1 MTSELESTF
10 AGLWVAYYPDIDLHS
25 EYRFASPRRFRFD
38 FAHLPSK
45 IAIELQG
52 GIFSVNTRHI
62 NGAALLKEHEKLN
75 LAASLGWRVFYISTK
90 TVEDE
95 AIYEQIATAIRQSLS
110 EKT

>member
-1 MTSELESTF
+1 MASELEITF
-10 AGLWVAYYPDIDLHS
+10 ADAWVAYYPEIDLHS
-25 EYRFASPRRFRFD
+25 EWRFAPPRKFRFD

-52 GIFSVNTRHI
+52 GIFNPNTRHI

-90 TVEDE
+90 TVNDI
-95 AIYEQIATAIRQSLS
+95 AIYEQIAQAIANSS
-110 EKT
+110 PEKT

>member
-1 MTSELESTF
+1 MSSELEITF
-10 AGLWVAYYPDIDLHS
+10 ANLWITYYPEIDLHS
-25 EYRFASPRRFRFD
+25 EWRFAPPRRFRFD

-52 GIFSVNTRHI
+52 GIFNPNTRHI

-75 LAASLGWRVFYISTK
+75 LAALLGWRIFYISTK
-90 TVEDE
+90 TVNDI
-95 AIYEQIATAIRQSLS
+95 AIYEQIAQAIRQSLP